1 MTSQQT
7 SSSTSQ
13 DLLAGQRDAVA
24 EVWALIQRAQR
35 LLLVAHINPDGD
47 TIGSTL
53 GLAWALRG
61 LGQECTVACPGPMP
75 AYLGFL
81 PGYADF
87 RRDVSGHYDL
97 ILGIDFSSPDRMGA
111 VYQPA
116 VFANTPLVNIDHHL
130 TNTRFGTINIVETAT
145 ASTAE
150 IVFALLRARGLPI
163 TPTIA
168 LCLLTGL
175 FTDTQGFRTPSTTP
189 QSLRVATQ
197 LLEAGASLT
206 TMVEAVYNR
215 KSPQILRLW
224 GQALSDFRSSPSPVG
239 NVVWASVTQA
249 MLRSN
254 NVAEDEVQG
263 LVSFLRGT
271 AGTAVAILFVE
282 SKEGKVKVEFR
293 SAPAVDVSGIAFSL
307 GGGGHR
313 NASGCTLPGPLAAAE
328 ERVLAVV
335 REELGRQTAGAQA
348 DKRGHDSRTILLQQ
362 AGVLAD
368 DDTLP
373 ELRAAIYAA
382 RGRAEAEEG
391 AGS

>member
-24 EVWALIQRAQR
+24 AVWDLIQRAQR

-81 PGYADF
+81 PGYAEF
-87 RRDVSGHYDL
+87 RRAVSGHYDL

-130 TNTRFGTINIVETAT
+130 TNTRFGTINIVEMET

-150 IVFALLRARGLPI
+150 IVFALLRAWGLPI

-224 GQALSDFRSSPSPVG
+224 GQALSDFRSVPSPVG
-239 NVVWASVTQA
+239 TVVWAAVTQS

-254 NVAEDEVQG
+254 NVGEDEVQG

-282 SKEGKVKVEFR
+282 SQEGKVKVEFR

-313 NASGCTLPGPLAAAE
+313 NASGCTLPGPLVAAE

-335 REELGRQTAGAQA
+335 RERLGG
-348 DKRGHDSRTILLQQ
+348 
-362 AGVLAD
+362 
-368 DDTLP
+368 
-373 ELRAAIYAA
+373 
-382 RGRAEAEEG
+382 
-391 AGS
+391 